1 MASLLAS
8 LPAVCQTASMFRG
21 NLQHTGVYAS
31 GPVEQFSKIK
41 WKFQT
46 GGRVISSPAVAD
58 GMVYFGSTDGNLYS
72 LTSNPAPKNG
82 SSPPQSG

>member
-1 MASLLAS
+1 MGCRMATLLLS

-21 NLQHTGVYAS
+21 NLQHSGIYAS
-31 GPVEQFSKIK
+31 GPVEQFRKIK

-46 GGRVISSPAVAD
+46 GGRVICPPAVAD
-58 GMVYFGSTDGNLYS
+58 GMVYLGSTD
-72 LTSNPAPKNG
+72 NPAPKNE